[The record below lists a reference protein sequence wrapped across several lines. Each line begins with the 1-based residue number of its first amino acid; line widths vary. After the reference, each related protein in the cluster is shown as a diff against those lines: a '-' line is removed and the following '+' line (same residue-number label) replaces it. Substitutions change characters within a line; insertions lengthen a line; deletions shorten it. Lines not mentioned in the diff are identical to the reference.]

1 MYIHIHMFRS
11 KLEGSMQKSS
21 IEIVKKLFNNWKRKI
36 WLSSLLWKDY
46 DIIIIKKI
54 IKKLLLLNKD
64 MLCK

>member
-1 MYIHIHMFRS
+1 MFRS